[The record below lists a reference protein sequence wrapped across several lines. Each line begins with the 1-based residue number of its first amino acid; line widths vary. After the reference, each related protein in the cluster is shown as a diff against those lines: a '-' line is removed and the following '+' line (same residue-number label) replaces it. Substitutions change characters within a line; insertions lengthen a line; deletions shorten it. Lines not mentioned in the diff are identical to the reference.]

1 VVVHGLTTYIK
12 CDKWNSGREF
22 IHDAARFALINRSV
36 IEQAPLQTY
45 VSALIFAP
53 RKSIIRNQFE
63 KLIPSWLQRLPEAE
77 EVWSAVLQT
86 LEGHSD
92 SVNGVAFSPDG
103 STVAS
108 ASDDQTV
115 KLWDAHSGEERQ
127 TLKGHNGWVTA
138 VAFSPDGSI
147 VASASYDGTV
157 KLWDAH
163 SGEERQTLKGHNSW
177 VAAVAFSPDG
187 STVAS
192 ASYDKTVKLWDARSG
207 EKRQTLRGHDGWVN
221 AVAFSPDGLMVASAS
236 DDRTVKLWD
245 TRSGEERQT
254 QATYCVIK
262 NISFSTTGPFL
273 QTDRGLLRVS
283 NYSPDAASPVI
294 TGANE
299 IFVSE
304 NWVTRNSEK
313 LLWLPPEYRP
323 TRSTFASNI
332 LVLGLSSG
340 RVTFMEFG

>member
-1 VVVHGLTTYIK
+1 VVVHGLTKYIK
-12 CDKWNSGREF
+12 SDKWNSCREF
-22 IHDAARFALINRSV
+22 IHDAARFALINRSI

-63 KLIPSWLQRLPEAE
+63 KLIPSWLQRLPEVE
-77 EVWSAVLQT
+77 EAWSAVLQT

-92 SVNGVAFSPDG
+92 SVNAVAFSPDG
-103 STVAS
+103 SMVAS
-108 ASDDQTV
+108 ASGDRTI
-115 KLWDAHSGEERQ
+115 KLWDARSGEERQ
-127 TLKGHNGWVTA
+127 TLKGHGSGVTA
-138 VAFSPDGSI
+138 VAFSPDGSM
-147 VASASYDGTV
+147 VASASKDQTV
-157 KLWDAH
+157 KLWDAR
-163 SGEERQTLKGHNSW
+163 SGEERQTLKGHGSG

-187 STVAS
+187 SMVAS
-192 ASYDKTVKLWDARSG
+192 ASYDLTVKLWDARSG
-207 EKRQTLRGHDGWVN
+207 EGRQTLKGHGGIVT
-221 AVAFSPDGLMVASAS
+221 AVAFSLDGSMVASAS
-236 DDRTVKLWD
+236 YDRTVKLWD
-245 TRSGEERQT
+245 ALSGEERQT

-283 NYSPDAASPVI
+283 HYSPDAASLVI
-294 TGANE
+294 TE

-323 TRSTFASNI
+323 TCSTFASNI